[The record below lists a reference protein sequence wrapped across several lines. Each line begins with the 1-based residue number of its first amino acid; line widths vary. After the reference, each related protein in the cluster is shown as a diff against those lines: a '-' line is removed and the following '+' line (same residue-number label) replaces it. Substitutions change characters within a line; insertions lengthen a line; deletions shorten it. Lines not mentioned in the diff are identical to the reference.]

1 MPIVLD
7 ANVAVDWFLPN
18 MNDVASAALDLVVA
32 DGAVVPALWR
42 WEVQD
47 VLRRLDLAGKLTQ
60 KVDIIR
66 DELRQLPITVD
77 DELTSVF
84 GDEATVSARYNLTVY
99 DAAYLELA
107 IRLHVPLATD
117 DHGLVAAVEMAKLPP
132 IL

>member
-18 MNDVASAALDLVVA
+18 MNDVASPALDLVVA

-60 KVDIIR
+60 SVDVICG
-66 DELRQLPITVD
+66 ELRELPISVD

-84 GDEATVSARYNLTVY
+84 GDEAAVSTRYNLTVY

-107 IRLHVPLATD
+107 IRLHAPLATND
-117 DHGLVAAVEMAKLPP
+117 QSLVAAVQMAKLPP
-132 IL
+132 IR

>member
-66 DELRQLPITVD
+66 DELQELPITVD

-84 GDEATVSARYNLTVY
+84 GDEATVSA
-99 DAAYLELA
+99 
-107 IRLHVPLATD
+107 D